1 MEQVRI
7 LTWNLERKKPT
18 TPTGREGIDYL
29 HGQSPDAMVLTESRL
44 SFPAADGHLV
54 SSETW
59 GDEDERKVVMWS
71 RACLRRM
78 YLLAHGKCAVREP
91 KSQALGGSHLVLR
104 SVECPDRQFQSIH
117 STRGGG
123 RLESADSRNKSQRRR
138 GRSLLGPWWGGS
150 RPELH
155 FLTRRQR
162 RGPCGRRPVGTI

>member
-78 YLLAHGKCAVREP
+78 YLLAMANVRYGNRNRRPWEDHISYCEALSVLIASSNPSIPLVVAGDLNQRIPGTSPNVVGGVRCSDHGGREP
-91 KSQALGGSHLVLR
+91 
-104 SVECPDRQFQSIH
+104 
-117 STRGGG
+117 T
-123 RLESADSRNKSQRRR
+123 
-138 GRSLLGPWWGGS
+138 
-150 RPELH
+150 
-155 FLTRRQR
+155 
-162 RGPCGRRPVGTI
+162 